1 MDAELLQII
10 HRLLGTARMA
20 ALGTLRE
27 GAPFVSLTTTAP
39 ADDFSAF
46 WLHLSRLAFHT
57 RHIEADPRVS
67 LMFWEEAGQERNPQ
81 TLARISL
88 AGEAVTN
95 RPRIRPVRGRQGLLP
110 EEESRQRD
118 VLPARRFH
126 PVSGHCRIRTARGWL
141 RVDPHDL
148 ALASPGRI
156 PAGMI
161 PYHPRPG
168 VPRARVKPHRR
179 TTSLPGQLTNL
190 QRKERRPCSKRNIN
204 RCSTSA
210 QA

>member
-1 MDAELLQII
+1 
-10 HRLLGTARMA
+10 MA

-88 AGEAVTN
+88 AGEAV
-95 RPRIRPVRGRQGLLP
+95 RI
-110 EEESRQRD
+110 D
-118 VLPARRFH
+118 PASDQF
-126 PVSGHCRIRTARGWL
+126 A
-141 RVDPHDL
+141 
-148 ALASPGRI
+148 
-156 PAGMI
+156 AG
-161 PYHPRPG
+161 
-168 VPRARVKPHRR
+168 KD
-179 TTSLPGQLTNL
+179 SFL
-190 QRKERRPCSKRNIN
+190 KRNPDSEMYFRLGDFTLYRVTVGYGRLVGGFGSIHTISPSHL
-204 RCSTSA
+204 RDASRRG
-210 QA
+210 